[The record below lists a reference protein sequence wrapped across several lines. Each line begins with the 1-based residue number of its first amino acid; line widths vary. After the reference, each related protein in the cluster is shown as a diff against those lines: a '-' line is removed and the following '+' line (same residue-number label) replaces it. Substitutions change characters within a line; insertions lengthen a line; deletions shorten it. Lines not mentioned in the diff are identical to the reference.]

1 MEKSI
6 RLMDGQIY
14 RGKNNSIFHYC
25 EGKLTEHKP
34 SSLRTC
40 FCIGCF
46 SKLYMYI
53 FGCRKQAHDGR
64 KQNSSLQSVL
74 FIFCD
79 VENRVEKM
87 LLGNSTMK
95 LPVNVLPY

>member
-25 EGKLTEHKP
+25 EGKLIEHKP

-46 SKLYMYI
+46 SKLCTFLDAGNKLMM
-53 FGCRKQAHDGR
+53 GESRTAHFN
-64 KQNSSLQSVL
+64 QCWSVS
-74 FIFCD
+74 
-79 VENRVEKM
+79 VM
-87 LLGNSTMK
+87 
-95 LPVNVLPY
+95 